1 MATALEADLEAIAA
15 DLASLSD
22 LISVTLRS
30 SGQPDTELEARPDD
44 DVMGTVAAAVGFEP
58 RDVLMGDHSVAQG
71 SFAENGVEA
80 AVLHTPYYNSDC
92 GLGMVTVH

>member
-1 MATALEADLEAIAA
+1 MATALEADLEAIAS

-22 LISVTLRS
+22 LFSVTLRS
-30 SGQPDTELEARPDD
+30 SGQPDTELDAHPDD
-44 DVMGTVAAAVGFEP
+44 DVMGTVSGALGFEP

-80 AVLHTPYYNSDC
+80 PVLQTPYHKRPTPIA
-92 GLGMVTVH
+92 GWVW